1 MVPRAN
7 AADMAAVAMVVSRGV
22 PFVSSVRLERVSSYR
37 RVQPHPVERRD
48 DTNTLDIVHVG
59 IRLNR
64 RGRGEKEREKKLTKA
79 KEHEMGKKRCVT
91 QGREPHPIQEDIP
104 TTN

>member
-7 AADMAAVAMVVSRGV
+7 AADMAAVAMVVPREI
-22 PFVSSVRLERVSSYR
+22 PFVSSVRLEGVTSYR
-37 RVQPHPVERRD
+37 WVQPPSIERRD

-59 IRLNR
+59 IRSKR

-79 KEHEMGKKRCVT
+79 KG
-91 QGREPHPIQEDIP
+91 
-104 TTN
+104 